1 MCHTVSEFSTRRLV
15 SSAQCLVQSII
26 RLSMVLI
33 NQISSGI
40 QNPENTYV
48 KHTMIA
54 NDQKVELL
62 PRFKAP
68 EGSQTFPRSQFSP
81 TSWLMSTLQ
90 RHQKNDCSASCETM
104 EHRKD
109 FSRTLGFVPWGKSLK
124 NGVDTRPPARREPYL
139 LSHHRAGWSTGAR
152 LEMQLAESQ
161 GTAKGLPWLEMPQH
175 LVTGRAVRN

>member
-1 MCHTVSEFSTRRLV
+1 MSHCLTVSEFSTRRLV
-15 SSAQCLVQSII
+15 SSARLQCLVQSII

-40 QNPENTYV
+40 QNPENTYL

-68 EGSQTFPRSQFSP
+68 EGSHTFPWSQFSP

-90 RHQKNDCSASCETM
+90 RHQKNDCSANCETM

-109 FSRTLGFVPWGKSLK
+109 FSRLRSMGKKFEKWRRHPSACKAQALSSFS
-124 NGVDTRPPARREPYL
+124 PPR
-139 LSHHRAGWSTGAR
+139 
-152 LEMQLAESQ
+152 
-161 GTAKGLPWLEMPQH
+161 WLVH
-175 LVTGRAVRN
+175 WWTT